1 MKVMKLRIPPPLVAF
16 TFALAMWVTS
26 IAISGATLESELL
39 MPLSLLIL
47 VAGLSVNILAVMTF
61 RRGKTTINP
70 LKPDTASQLM
80 RTGIYRMSRN
90 PMYLGMLLMLSAWA
104 LWLGNLFNLAA
115 LPLFVWYMTMF
126 QIIPEELALAELFP
140 EEFSTFKAQIRRWI

>member
-1 MKVMKLRIPPPLVAF
+1 MKLRIPPPLVAF

-26 IAISGATLESELL
+26 VATSGATLESELL
-39 MPLSLLIL
+39 IPLSLLIL
-47 VAGLSVNILAVMTF
+47 VAGLSVNTLALITF

-80 RTGIYRMSRN
+80 RTGIYRLSRN
-90 PMYLGMLLMLSAWA
+90 PMYLGMLLMLCAWTI
-104 LWLGNLFNLAA
+104 WLGNFVNVVT
-115 LPLFVWYMTMF
+115 LPLFVWYMTKF

-140 EEFSTFKAQIRRWI
+140 EEFSTFKAEVRRWI

>member
-1 MKVMKLRIPPPLVAF
+1 MKLRIPPPLVAF
-16 TFALAMWVTS
+16 TFALAMWVSS
-26 IAISGATLESELL
+26 IATSGATLESELL
-39 MPLSLLIL
+39 IPLSLLIL

-80 RTGIYRMSRN
+80 RTGIYRLSRN
-90 PMYLGMLLMLSAWA
+90 PMYLGMLLMLCAWTI
-104 LWLGNLFNLAA
+104 WLGNFVNVVS
-115 LPLFVWYMTMF
+115 LPLFVWYMNKF

-140 EEFSTFKAQIRRWI
+140 EQFSTFKAQVRRWI

>member
-1 MKVMKLRIPPPLVAF
+1 MKLRIPPPLVAF
-16 TFALAMWVTS
+16 TLALAMWVSSVAT
-26 IAISGATLESELL
+26 SGATLESELL

-47 VAGLSVNILAVMTF
+47 AAGLSVNILAVMTF

-80 RTGIYRMSRN
+80 RTGIYRLSRN
-90 PMYLGMLLMLSAWA
+90 PMYLGMLLMLCAWA
-104 LWLGNLFNLAA
+104 TWLGNFVSIVP
-115 LPLFVWYMTMF
+115 LPLFVWYMNKF

-140 EEFSTFKAQIRRWI
+140 EQFSTFKAEVRRWI

>member
-1 MKVMKLRIPPPLVAF
+1 MKLRIPPPLVAF

-26 IAISGATLESELL
+26 VATSGAPLEAEWLI
-39 MPLSLLIL
+39 PLSLLVL
-47 VAGLSVNILAVMTF
+47 VAGLSVNILAVITF

-80 RTGIYRMSRN
+80 RTGIYRLSRN
-90 PMYLGMLLMLSAWA
+90 PMYLGMLLMLCAWTI
-104 LWLGNLFNLAA
+104 WLGNLINLVA
-115 LPLFVWYMTMF
+115 LPLFVWYMTKF

-140 EEFSTFKAQIRRWI
+140 EEFSTFKAEVRRWI